1 MSFSHGLIII
11 ILYPTQGSILS
22 SLFCNI
28 YFGKIED
35 IFLDN
40 VIDKRNSHFIR
51 GSTTS
56 NCDAA
61 VAHCNSHI
69 HLLVRIVDDFLL
81 ISTCK
86 DTSTRFL
93 TKLSR
98 GLPGFGARINGEKS
112 RANYQVSIKNTS
124 TGKMEAVSVCRDYF
138 PWCGL
143 LIDTRTCEIRLD
155 YKRFGGSHA
164 IDTVV
169 IHRAGNEGMY
179 LKRKM
184 KDFVRPRCCQKLLF
198 SSCINGIEVIQSNFY
213 QMFLLC
219 AIKLLHYVNG
229 CGDET
234 ASLTHTSFIYNSAV
248 DTISYAYLLISS
260 KIRHGNGRATANSSS
275 EDVMTFQLSWI
286 DALWLG
292 KQAFFRVFQQSAGL
306 TAQLSHFFYDSS
318 ARTSNVKQLLK
329 VIRRT
334 HRMFPIDDV

>member
-1 MSFSHGLIII
+1 M
-11 ILYPTQGSILS
+11 
-22 SLFCNI
+22 FCNI
-28 YFGKIED
+28 YFGNIES
-35 IFLDN
+35 ILLDD
-40 VIDKRNSHFIR
+40 VIDKRTSHIIR

-61 VAHCNSHI
+61 VAQCNSHI

-98 GLPGFGARINGEKS
+98 GIPGLGVKINSEKS
-112 RANYQVSIKNTS
+112 RASYQVSIKNSS

-169 IHRAGNEGMY
+169 IHRTGNEGMY
-179 LKRKM
+179 LKKKM

-198 SSCINGIEVIQSNFY
+198 SSWINGIDTIQSNFY

-219 AIKLLHYVNG
+219 AIKLLHYMNG

-234 ASLTHTSFIYNSAV
+234 ASLTHQNFIYNSAV

-260 KIRHGNGRATANSSS
+260 KIRHGRNERAAAKSSS
-275 EDVMTFQLSWI
+275 DDDMTFQLSWI

-292 KQAFFRVFQQSAGL
+292 KQAFFRVFQQSAGH
-306 TAQLSHFFYDSS
+306 TAQLSHSFYDSS
-318 ARTSNVKQLLK
+318 AGTSNVKQLLK